1 MGTPFFKSLAKK
13 PYVSMDDLFRW
24 ADKYVMLED
33 DVRAAS
39 QQLLVMNKVSKNT
52 KTRNLKPSNGQSK
65 QGNQR
70 QKGQRQ
76 Q

>member
-1 MGTPFFKSLAKK
+1 
-13 PYVSMDDLFRW
+13 MDDLFRW

-39 QQLLVMNKVSKNT
+39 QQLLVLNKVAKNT

-70 QKGQRQ
+70 QEG
-76 Q
+76 

>member
-1 MGTPFFKSLAKK
+1 
-13 PYVSMDDLFRW
+13 MDDLFRW

-39 QQLLVMNKVSKNT
+39 QQLLVLNKVAKNT

-70 QKGQRQ
+70 QGG
-76 Q
+76 